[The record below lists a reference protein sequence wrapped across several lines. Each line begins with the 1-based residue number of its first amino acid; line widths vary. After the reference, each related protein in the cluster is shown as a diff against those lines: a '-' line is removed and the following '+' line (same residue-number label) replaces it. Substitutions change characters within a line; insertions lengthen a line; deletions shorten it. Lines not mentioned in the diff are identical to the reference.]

1 MNSIF
6 CEDIIMKNASQWS
19 SIVAAIS
26 AILFSTTAH
35 ALSPGPIGSSF
46 VNNGGSF
53 DANFGNDSVSV
64 TPFEDHYTFSAVP
77 PMFGGG
83 GLSVVSGFTLAGFNV
98 RFDSLEL
105 WDVTSASIV
114 ATGNI
119 VAGEFLGFAN
129 FPSLISG
136 NDYDIVVNGGLNS
149 GFASGSYS
157 GNISIAPIP
166 EPETYAMLLAGL
178 LVVGFAARSRQAP
191 VQQAFAL

>member
-1 MNSIF
+1 
-6 CEDIIMKNASQWS
+6 MKKASQWS
-19 SIVAAIS
+19 SIVAATGMVFFG
-26 AILFSTTAH
+26 ATAH

-46 VNNGGSF
+46 VNNGTSF

-64 TPFEDHYTFSAVP
+64 TPFEDHYTFSAIP

-83 GLSVVSGFTLAGFNV
+83 GLSVVSGFTLTGFNV

-105 WDVTSASIV
+105 WDVTSSSIV

-119 VAGEFLGFAN
+119 VAGDFLGFAN
-129 FPSLISG
+129 FLSLVSG
-136 NDYDIVVNGGLNS
+136 NDYDIIVAGELNS
-149 GFASGSYS
+149 GFSSGSYS

-178 LVVGFAARSRQAP
+178 LFVGFAARWRQASD
-191 VQQAFAL
+191 QQACAV

>member
-1 MNSIF
+1 
-6 CEDIIMKNASQWS
+6 MKKASQWS

-26 AILFSTTAH
+26 TVFFGATAH

-46 VNNGGSF
+46 VNNGSSF
-53 DANFGNDSVSV
+53 DAVFGNASVSV
-64 TPFEDHYTFSAVP
+64 TPFEDHYTFSATP

-83 GLSVVSGFTLAGFNV
+83 GLSVVSGFTLTGFNV

-105 WDVTSASIV
+105 WDITNSSVV

-119 VAGEFLGFAN
+119 VAGEFLGFAS
-129 FPSLISG
+129 FSSLISG

-149 GFASGSYS
+149 GFSSGSYS

-178 LVVGFAARSRQAP
+178 LVVGFAARWRQAP
-191 VQQAFAL
+191 HQFALVSA